1 MSLHYNTD
9 DNYLFVNG
17 KEIITFKADN
27 KDVNFA
33 TRFCLG
39 RILDGFSATEFS
51 EIYLSGN
58 VYDFSVDFNSINKS
72 EILNLQR
79 YLMTKNNIKQ
89 CSVLLK
95 KCLMY
100 Y

>member
-39 RILDGFSATEFS
+39 RILDGFSATECS

-72 EILNLQR
+72 EILNLHR